1 MRELRLTFNGRG
13 SSAAECPRTNLLR
26 RLLSDLNRFG
36 IESRAAH
43 GNGKVKMDTF
53 IRASTTKENHGG
65 IDLRRGYHTIAH
77 KAGYEVCFKPYGEQG
92 RGYYYVPVSDQT
104 PQWQR
109 TATREGRRMFG
120 YSIDFDRR
128 SADFSYRTREQAVR
142 ACKKFLREPNSM
154 LENMTVDDFDEGMI
168 FQE

>member
-1 MRELRLTFNGRG
+1 
-13 SSAAECPRTNLLR
+13 
-26 RLLSDLNRFG
+26 
-36 IESRAAH
+36 
-43 GNGKVKMDTF
+43 
-53 IRASTTKENHGG
+53 
-65 IDLRRGYHTIAH
+65 
-77 KAGYEVCFKPYGEQG
+77 
-92 RGYYYVPVSDQT
+92 
-104 PQWQR
+104 
-109 TATREGRRMFG
+109 MFG